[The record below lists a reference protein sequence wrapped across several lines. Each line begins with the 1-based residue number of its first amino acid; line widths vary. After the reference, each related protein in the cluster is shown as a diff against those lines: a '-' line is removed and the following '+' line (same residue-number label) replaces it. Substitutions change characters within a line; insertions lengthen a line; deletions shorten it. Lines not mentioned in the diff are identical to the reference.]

1 MWRSKRQP
9 FEVSLL
15 KHTCAASHATDQCFL
30 TSVPPAVA
38 KLLLYTNKSE
48 HRGKNQIM
56 PVKTVAVIGAGASG
70 LAAIKCCLDEGLKPT
85 CFEKS
90 DDIGGLWRYKDH
102 SEDDRASIYKS
113 VIINTS
119 KEMMCFSDF
128 PIPEHFPNYMHNSKI
143 MDYFRMYAE
152 HFNLLD
158 HIQLKTT
165 VCSIKRSPSFSTT
178 GQWIVTTEKEG
189 HQEEAVYDAVLICS
203 GHHTFPNLPLSS
215 FPGIEKFRG
224 QYMHSRDYKAPDNF
238 KDKRI
243 VVIGIGNSG
252 GDIAVELSR
261 TAQQVFLSTRK
272 GAWISNRVSTNGYP
286 VDIAK
291 LSRFLNLL
299 KKMLPKSLGNY
310 VAEKEVNRRFNHGNY
325 GLLPRHRY
333 TSQHPTVNDDLPN
346 RIVSGYVQVRSN
358 VKEFT
363 DTGVIFEDGT
373 KEENIDAVIFAT
385 GYSFS
390 FPFCEETVITVKEN
404 KVSLYKFMFPYHLE
418 KPTLAVVGLIQPIG
432 AIMPISELQSR
443 LASRVFKGL
452 VQLPDKLNMARDI
465 IIKSFKMSERYAKSQ
480 RHTIQVD
487 YLEYMDELAM
497 LAGVKPNLF
506 TMFLT
511 DPRLAF
517 HVFFGPCTPYQ
528 YRVTGPGKWHG
539 AREAILTQWNRIIK
553 PTRTRVLENN
563 TVDRSVPLA
572 LKVVAVFILLAAF
585 FLYF

>member
-1 MWRSKRQP
+1 
-9 FEVSLL
+9 
-15 KHTCAASHATDQCFL
+15 
-30 TSVPPAVA
+30 
-38 KLLLYTNKSE
+38 
-48 HRGKNQIM
+48 
-56 PVKTVAVIGAGASG
+56 
-70 LAAIKCCLDEGLKPT
+70 
-85 CFEKS
+85 
-90 DDIGGLWRYKDH
+90 
-102 SEDDRASIYKS
+102 
-113 VIINTS
+113 
-119 KEMMCFSDF
+119 MMCFSDF
-128 PIPEHFPNYMHNSKI
+128 PIPEHFPNFMHNSKI

-165 VCSIKRSPSFSTT
+165 VFSIKRSPSFSTT

-203 GHHTFPNLPLSS
+203 GHHTFPHLPLSS

-224 QYMHSRDYKAPDNF
+224 QYMHSRDYKVPDNF

-286 VDIAK
+286 GDIAK

-299 KKMLPKSLGNY
+299 QKMLPKSLGNY
-310 VAEKEVNRRFNHGNY
+310 MAEKEVNRRFNHGNY

-333 TSQHPTVNDDLPN
+333 TSQQLTVNDDLPN

-418 KPTLAVVGLIQPIG
+418 KPTLAVVGLIQPTG
-432 AIMPISELQSR
+432 AIMPVSELQSR

-452 VQLPDKLNMARDI
+452 VQLPDKLNMTRDI
-465 IIKSFKMSERYAKSQ
+465 IMKSFKMSERYVKSQ

-528 YRVTGPGKWHG
+528 YRLTGPGKWHG